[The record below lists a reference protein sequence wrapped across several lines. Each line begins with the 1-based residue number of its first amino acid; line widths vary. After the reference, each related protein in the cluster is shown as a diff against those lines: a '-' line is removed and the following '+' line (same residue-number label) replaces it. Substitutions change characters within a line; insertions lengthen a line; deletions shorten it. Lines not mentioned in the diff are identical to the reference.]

1 MSHHPVRLPLLVTLL
16 AAGALALATAAA
28 AAVGSWSPLGPDGE
42 SIFALAADPANPN
55 LVYAATLAS
64 VYRSSDGGDN
74 WTFAGNGLGNFSG
87 PGIRALALS
96 GTAVIAGTSWEGVWR
111 SFDEGRTWQDITA
124 RLPIR
129 PHVNALL
136 VDPRRRE
143 RVWLASSEG
152 IFVSED
158 RGETWEARNGDLPI
172 APLSGGVQSLAI
184 DPANGQLYARTASEL
199 FTSSDEG
206 TRWSLLRC
214 FGRRCGSVAVDP
226 ADAATL
232 FTIAGGVLRS
242 RDGGTVWE
250 KVRAPKDLFALLG
263 FHGGRL
269 FAYGRSYASGRAVDR
284 LYWSADQGASW
295 AAAGQPEARSSI
307 AVMASSGDTLYLGS
321 AGSASLGGVFRSGDG
336 GEHWEAASTG
346 LSGRWIESIAVDPQQ
361 PGVLYAQASDHLL
374 ASEDDGASWRLSL
387 AAPGVLVFGAGDLL
401 VDPNLRGRV
410 WSTTGDYLWRSDDGG
425 RRWLAVP
432 RIGAGIGALAADPRT
447 RGGVWAGGR
456 NGLFQS
462 SNGRAWKAVRAVR
475 GENLGVTDIAVA
487 PGDPRIV
494 WVAGYAITGASPGP
508 RLYRSGDGGQSWQRR
523 EAGLPGAVT
532 RLALDPERPDVLF
545 AAAGDG
551 LFGSSDGGANW
562 QRLPSPATVPASPES
577 IRWEIVASP
586 VAPLTLYAHLD
597 GLESEVVYR
606 SRDAG
611 ATWQAVGGGGIAPGS
626 FGIRALAVDP
636 HDPRRLLAGTARRG
650 IFTFTEP

>member
-1 MSHHPVRLPLLVTLL
+1 MGHHPVRLPLLAVLL
-16 AAGALALATAAA
+16 TAGALALATAATA
-28 AAVGSWSPLGPDGE
+28 TVGSWSPLGPDGG
-42 SIFALAADPANPN
+42 SIEALAADPANAN
-55 LVYAATLAS
+55 LVYAATTSS
-64 VYRSSDGGDN
+64 VFRSNDGGDS
-74 WTFAGNGLGNFSG
+74 WTFAGSGLGSTSA

-96 GTAVIAGTSWEGVWR
+96 GTAVIVGTSWEGVWR
-111 SFDEGRTWQDITA
+111 SLDEGRTWRATTA
-124 RLPIR
+124 GLPVR

-143 RVWLASSEG
+143 RVWLASWEG
-152 IFVSED
+152 LFVSED
-158 RGETWEARNGDLPI
+158 HGETWAARNGDLP
-172 APLSGGVQSLAI
+172 AAGGVESLAI
-184 DPANGQLYARTASEL
+184 DPATGQLYARTVREV

-214 FGRRCGSVAVDP
+214 LDRRCGSVIVDP
-226 ADAATL
+226 TDATTL
-232 FTIAGGVLRS
+232 FTVAGGVLRS

-250 KVRAPKDLFALLG
+250 KLRAPKDLFALLG

-269 FAYGRSYASGRAVDR
+269 FAYGRSYVSGLPVDR

-295 AAAGQPEARSSI
+295 AAAGQPGAHLI

-321 AGSASLGGVFRSGDG
+321 AGLASLGGVFRSGDG
-336 GEHWEAASTG
+336 GEHWKATSLG

-387 AAPGVLVFGAGDLL
+387 AAPNVLVFGSGDLL
-401 VDPNLRGRV
+401 VDPYLRGRV
-410 WSTTGDYLWRSDDGG
+410 WSTTGGSLMRSDDGG
-425 RRWLAVP
+425 HRWLAVP
-432 RIGAGIGALAADPRT
+432 RIGAGIAALAADPHT
-447 RGGVWAGGR
+447 RGGVWAGGW

-462 SNGRAWKAVRAVR
+462 PNGRAFKQVRPAR
-475 GENLGVTDIAVA
+475 NENLGVMDIAVA
-487 PGDPRIV
+487 PGDPRLV
-494 WVAGYAITGASPGP
+494 WVAGYATTAAGAPLGP

-523 EAGLPGAVT
+523 EDGLPGSMVT
-532 RLALDPERPDVLF
+532 RLALDPEQPDVLF

-551 LFGSSDGGANW
+551 LFGSSDGGASW
-562 QRLPSPATVPASPES
+562 QRLPSPATVSASPES
-577 IRWEIVASP
+577 IRWEIVASTA
-586 VAPLTLYAHLD
+586 APLTLYANLD

-611 ATWQAVGGGGIAPGS
+611 ATWQPVGGSLPPGS
-626 FGIRALAVDP
+626 FGVRALAIDP
-636 HDPRRLLAGTARRG
+636 HDPRRLLAGTAKRG